1 MTEKLEDPTTPTG
14 VLLANNMQH
23 YKLWRDKANN
33 EHNMNSALRLKIG
46 NIYFVLWVVPFF
58 SLVLTLKT
66 RLWRGFDLHLIVLV
80 VFLLI
85 WVSIREGDT

>member
-1 MTEKLEDPTTPTG
+1 
-14 VLLANNMQH
+14 
-23 YKLWRDKANN
+23 
-33 EHNMNSALRLKIG
+33 MNSALRLKIG
-46 NIYFVLWVVPFF
+46 NIYFVLWVVPFSVF
-58 SLVLTLKT
+58 GFKT